1 MLKKSLTVYNSID
14 ARQTQEWSKYL
25 QSIGW
30 NIEVVQGTYVFIHTI
45 PFLKRSV
52 IKVQHPLP
60 TYPLNELEQIA
71 QKYKALFV
79 LIEPHCF
86 LYDETP
92 FIIHGY
98 RKSYMRY
105 AHTATIKIDLR
116 KSEHELFS
124 SFSENAKRN
133 IKKAQKNN
141 LIIKEVWFKTDKNNF
156 YFSKFYSLLMQL
168 SKKKKF
174 YSPSYTEYHKK
185 MTAFKDTSVM
195 LFAYEKD
202 KNEPIAVV
210 WYASYGKITTYMQT
224 GITQR
229 GYDLLANYMLVW
241 EGLLLAKRGG
251 QQIFDFESI
260 YDARYP
266 EENKKWKGY
275 SEFKKRFHG
284 TIIEYP
290 DTWIKFYSNAFK
302 WFYLCTSFFPK

>member
-1 MLKKSLTVYNSID
+1 MLKKSLTVYNAID
-14 ARQTQEWSKYL
+14 ARQTREWGTYL
-25 QSIGW
+25 QRIGW
-30 NIEVVQGTYVFIHTI
+30 DIEEVSGTYIFIHTI
-45 PFLKRSV
+45 PLLKRSV

-60 TYPLNELEQIA
+60 EYPLNELEQIA

-79 LIEPHCF
+79 LIEPHSF
-86 LYDETP
+86 AYDEASLTS
-92 FIIHGY
+92 HGY
-98 RKSYMRY
+98 RRSYMRY

-116 KSEHELFS
+116 KSDNELFS

-133 IKKAQKNN
+133 IRKAQKNKI
-141 LIIKEVWFKTDKNNF
+141 IIKEVWFKDDKNDY
-156 YFSKFYSLLMQL
+156 YFNKFYSLLMQL

-174 YSPSYTEYHKK
+174 YSPSFSEYHKK
-185 MTAFKDTSVM
+185 MAAFKDSSVM
-195 LFAYEKD
+195 LFAYEKND
-202 KNEPIAVV
+202 KEPIAVV

-229 GYDLLANYMLVW
+229 GYDLLANYILVW
-241 EGLLLAKRGG
+241 EGLLLAKRRG

-266 EENKKWKGY
+266 GENKKWKGY
-275 SEFKKRFHG
+275 SDFKKRFHG

-290 DTWIKFYSNAFK
+290 DTWIKFYSRAFK